1 VGFGY
6 HGVMY
11 GLINIAIRDLVT
23 NQFGQSQ
30 WDAILAKADV
40 SDEHFLRMKAG
51 EDAATYALVGAA
63 TEVLGLT
70 SSQILQAFGEYWTE
84 FTAAEGYGELM
95 DSAGSTLPE
104 FLQNLDQLHTR
115 VGMMYPDL
123 KPPEF
128 SCEDVTDDS
137 LRLHYRS
144 ERPGLDDLVIGLLR
158 GLGKRFEVA
167 VEVQQLAAKDD
178 GADSSTFHVRWS

>member
-1 VGFGY
+1 VLVGFGY

-84 FTAAEGYGELM
+84 FTAEEGYGELM

-128 SCEDVTDDS
+128 SSGHTGHPS
-137 LRLHYRS
+137 K
-144 ERPGLDDLVIGLLR
+144 RPS
-158 GLGKRFEVA
+158 KRA
-167 VEVQQLAAKDD
+167 
-178 GADSSTFHVRWS
+178 HRP